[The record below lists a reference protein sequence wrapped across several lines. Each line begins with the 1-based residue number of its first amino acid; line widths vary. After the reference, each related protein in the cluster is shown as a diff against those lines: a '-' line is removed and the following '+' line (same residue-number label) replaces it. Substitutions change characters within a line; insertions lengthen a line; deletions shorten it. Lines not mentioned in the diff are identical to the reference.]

1 MNGDIY
7 RICGIDPGS
16 NHLGISLLSISINT
30 LEIESINM
38 TVFSPILNKT
48 DDTIRLNYDEITEKI
63 ISQKRQL
70 YNWLCENKPH
80 IVCCESPF
88 FNRLRPSAF
97 GPLCETLFAIK
108 ISVMEYNN
116 FTPFKLYSPSVVKNA
131 LGISTGRPKKDEVKV
146 NAKQLIKKRLFQIK
160 ELTSKV
166 TVEYNVDSF
175 DAMAVAYTHLL
186 LIRNNSHNKLKN
198 YSHI

>member
-97 GPLCETLFAIK
+97 GPLSETIFSIK
-108 ISVMEYNN
+108 MAVLEYNN
-116 FTPFKLYSPSVVKNA
+116 IIPFKLYQPSVIKSAIGVK
-131 LGISTGRPKKDEVKV
+131 TGRYKESELRI
-146 NAKQLIKKRLFQIK
+146 NTKQLIKNRLFEINEIFNK
-160 ELTSKV
+160 ITD
-166 TVEYNVDSF
+166 EYNVDSF
-175 DAMAVAYTHLL
+175 DALAVSYAHLL
-186 LIRNNSHNKLKN
+186 LLRKHGN
-198 YSHI
+198 

>member
-1 MNGDIY
+1 MSGDIY

-38 TVFSPILNKT
+38 SVFSPILNKT

-97 GPLCETLFAIK
+97 GPLCETIFSIK
-108 ISVMEYNN
+108 MAVLEYNN
-116 FTPFKLYSPSVVKNA
+116 IIPFKLYQPSVIKSAIGVK
-131 LGISTGRPKKDEVKV
+131 TGRYKESELRI
-146 NAKQLIKKRLFQIK
+146 NTKQLIKNRLFEINEIFNK
-160 ELTSKV
+160 ITD
-166 TVEYNVDSF
+166 EYNVDSF
-175 DAMAVAYTHLL
+175 DALAVSYAHLL
-186 LIRNNSHNKLKN
+186 LLRKHGN
-198 YSHI
+198 